1 MGEVGAPDPG
11 SIKEDHYVKR
21 CTVTTLL
28 ATAAIL
34 SAAPA
39 VASAEITLTD
49 ASSKTQSDDP
59 MQAEVT
65 GSASG
70 SAKTGSSGGLATTGS
85 TGTGSFGLPNLDKM
99 LLGDYKTLCAVTG
112 SASTVLGQAGF
123 GCDSLNGKGSLGLPT
138 L

>member
-1 MGEVGAPDPG
+1 M
-11 SIKEDHYVKR
+11 KR

-49 ASSKTQSDDP
+49 TSTKTNDDP
-59 MQAEVT
+59 MTAEVT

-70 SAKTGSSGGLATTGS
+70 SARTGSSGGLATTGS

-99 LLGDYKTLCAVTG
+99 LLGDYKSLCAVTG
-112 SASTVLGQAGF
+112 SASTVLGKAGF
-123 GCDSLNGKGSLGLPT
+123 GCDSLNGKGDLGLPK

>member
-1 MGEVGAPDPG
+1 M
-11 SIKEDHYVKR
+11 KR

-49 ASSKTQSDDP
+49 TSTTTTTNDDP
-59 MQAEVT
+59 MTAEVT

-112 SASTVLGQAGF
+112 SASTVLGKAGF